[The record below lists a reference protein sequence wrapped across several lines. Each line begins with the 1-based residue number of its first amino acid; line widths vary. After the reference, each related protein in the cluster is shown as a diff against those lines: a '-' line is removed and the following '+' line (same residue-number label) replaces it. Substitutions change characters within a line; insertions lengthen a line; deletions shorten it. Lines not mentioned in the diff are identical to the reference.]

1 MSSHEVH
8 NHVMASHAV
17 FCTAAHKC
25 LSVRRKN
32 LSVAQSV
39 DLAMQVQ
46 AVDVGL
52 KPALLYDSNGA
63 DVEQVQEYLTSLQSV
78 QLVSKSLLTMAFSGN
93 ALIVNPAIVMSN
105 LEQLLNATN
114 PVIVINVCHSLET
127 PSIVDPVNN
136 DFRNMIQELLIMLR
150 LFVNQA
156 EVGKPLYAEEK
167 CNDWNLCSLFG
178 IVLGYPATY
187 WFDQSR
193 SFENCLAMTPLM
205 VTKASATWKAC
216 RGEEHTCLL
225 YSFSIPAVLHKDT
238 QCNVD
243 RWNLRLKER
252 FQQQTVFSDLNVCQ
266 SVVTLPSVCL

>member
-1 MSSHEVH
+1 MSSLKAYS
-8 NHVMASHAV
+8 NVMASHEV
-17 FCTAAHKC
+17 FCAAAHKFI
-25 LSVRRKN
+25 SVRRKPP
-32 LSVAQSV
+32 SVAQSM
-39 DLAMQVQ
+39 DLAMQVL

-78 QLVSKSLLTMAFSGN
+78 QLVSKSLLTMALSGN
-93 ALIVNPAIVMSN
+93 TLIVNPAVVMSN
-105 LEQLLNATN
+105 LEQLLNMN
-114 PVIVINVCHSLET
+114 DNVIVINVCHSLET

-136 DFRNMIQELLIMLR
+136 DFRNMIRELLIMLR
-150 LFVNQA
+150 QFVQEA
-156 EVGKPLYAEEK
+156 EVGKTLDAEEK
-167 CNDWNLCSLFG
+167 CNSWNLCSLFG
-178 IVLGYPATY
+178 MVLGYPATY
-187 WFDQSR
+187 WFDQNR

-216 RGEEHTCLL
+216 HGEHQVLL
-225 YSFSIPAVLHKDT
+225 YSFSIPAALHKDT

-252 FQQQTVFSDLNVCQ
+252 FQQQTVFSDLNICQ

>member
-1 MSSHEVH
+1 MMASHEV
-8 NHVMASHAV
+8 
-17 FCTAAHKC
+17 FCAAAHKC
-25 LSVRRKN
+25 LSVRRKS

-39 DLAMQVQ
+39 DLAMQVL

-63 DVEQVQEYLTSLQSV
+63 DVEQVQEYLTSLQSI
-78 QLVSKSLLTMAFSGN
+78 QLVSKSLLTMALVGN
-93 ALIVNPAIVMSN
+93 ALIVNPEIVMSN
-105 LEQLLNATN
+105 LEQLLNIN
-114 PVIVINVCHSLET
+114 SHVIVINVCHSLET
-127 PSIVDPVNN
+127 PSIVDPVN
-136 DFRNMIQELLIMLR
+136 DTFTNMIRELLIMLR
-150 LFVNQA
+150 QFVQQA
-156 EVGKPLYAEEK
+156 EVGKTLHVEEK

-178 IVLGYPATY
+178 ILLGYPATY
-187 WFDQSR
+187 WFDQNR

-216 RGEEHTCLL
+216 RGEPHQFLL

-238 QCNVD
+238 QCDVD

-252 FQQQTVFSDLNVCQ
+252 FQQQTVFSDLNICQ